1 MNENKKFLEDLR
13 NSKSFNESLDV
24 IYNFNKRDK
33 ELDESE
39 IIEMINTIVEN
50 RQAFG
55 VLRPWTNKKF
65 KKNSMVRD
73 FISKYVDILSENKE
87 SLNQYTLNNL
97 NKVFNAI
104 YLLLLKNDIEKE
116 IEKRKEKGKGK
127 VKVYLYHANSVITS
141 LGFITSKKLFS
152 RKYGEDTGL
161 LQTYQKSDE
170 VDKQKDIFNDIF
182 FDNSDIGEEN
192 VCYYGPITF
201 VFKAQEILH
210 SEREIKITRYN
221 PFKNSKEPLY
231 FSSLSEIENQ
241 MIRYVE
247 GEDGGYLFH
256 TKFKHHTT
264 VRDCDFIEITKDNL
278 ERIIVE
284 RVDNVAEVKSAECY
298 SSEKIKKML
307 ECALEKANLKGIEV
321 IIRGKNDKKNHDSR
335 SKDKNPYSTGMEE
348 LWSSD
353 LEVLYRKDK

>member
-33 ELDESE
+33 ELDKSE
-39 IIEMINTIVEN
+39 IIEMINIIVEN
-50 RQAFG
+50 EQVFG
-55 VLRPWTNKKF
+55 VLRPWTDKNF
-65 KKNSMVRD
+65 KKNSMVRE
-73 FISKYVDILSENKE
+73 FISKCVDILSEDKE
-87 SLNQYTLNNL
+87 SLDEHTINNL

-104 YLLLLKNDIEKE
+104 YLLLLKMGIEKGE
-116 IEKRKEKGKGK
+116 
-127 VKVYLYHANSVITS
+127 VYLYHANSVITS

-170 VDKQKDIFNDIF
+170 GDKQKDIFNDIF

-192 VCYYGPITF
+192 ICYYGPITF
-201 VFKAQEILH
+201 VFRAQEILH

-221 PFKNSKEPLY
+221 PIENLKEPLY
-231 FSSLSEIENQ
+231 FSSLSEIEEQRLKYKKEKKKKIFNK
-241 MIRYVE
+241 I
-247 GEDGGYLFH
+247 
-256 TKFKHHTT
+256 FKHHTT
-264 VRDCDFIEITKDNL
+264 IKNCNFIEITKDNL
-278 ERIIVE
+278 ECIMVE
-284 RVDNVAEVKSAECY
+284 CVDNVAEVKSAECY

-307 ECALEKANLKGIEV
+307 ECTLDKSNLKGVKV
-321 IIRGKNDKKNHDSR
+321 IIRDENDKKKRKSR
-335 SKDKNPYSTGMEE
+335 SKDGNPYSTGMEE

-353 LEVLYRKDK
+353 LEVLYKKDK

>member
-1 MNENKKFLEDLR
+1 MNENKKFLEDLK
-13 NSKSFNESLDV
+13 NSNSSKEALDV
-24 IYNFNKRDK
+24 IYNFNISDK
-33 ELDESE
+33 KLNKSE
-39 IIEMINTIVEN
+39 IIEMINIIVEN
-50 RQAFG
+50 EQVFG
-55 VLRPWTNKKF
+55 VLKPWEDDDYSENNKA
-65 KKNSMVRD
+65 RE

-87 SLNQYTLNNL
+87 SLNQYTLKNL

-104 YLLLLKNDIEKE
+104 YLLLLKDDIEKG
-116 IEKRKEKGKGK
+116 KEKG
-127 VKVYLYHANSVITS
+127 KVYLYHANSVITS

-152 RKYGEDTGL
+152 RKYGENTGFP
-161 LQTYQKSDE
+161 QTYQKSDE
-170 VDKQKDIFNDIF
+170 GDKQKDIFNDIF
-182 FDNSDIGEEN
+182 FDNSDIGSK
-192 VCYYGPITF
+192 VICYYGPITF

-221 PFKNSKEPLY
+221 PIENLKEPLY

-264 VRDCDFIEITKDNL
+264 VRDCNFIEITKDNL
-278 ERIIVE
+278 ESIIVE
-284 RVDNVAEVKSAECY
+284 RVENIAEVKAAECY
-298 SSEKIKKML
+298 SSKKIKKML

-321 IIRGKNDKKNHDSR
+321 IIRNKKTKKNYDSR
-335 SKDKNPYSTGMEE
+335 SKDGNPYSTGMDE

>member
-1 MNENKKFLEDLR
+1 MNENKKFLDDLR
-13 NSKSFNESLDV
+13 SSKSFNESLDV

-50 RQAFG
+50 EQAFG
-55 VLRPWTNKKF
+55 VLRPWTNKNF

-116 IEKRKEKGKGK
+116 NEKENE
-127 VKVYLYHANSVITS
+127 KVYLYHANSVITS

-182 FDNSDIGEEN
+182 FDNSDIGSK
-192 VCYYGPITF
+192 VICYYGPITF
-201 VFKAQEILH
+201 VFKAHEILH

-221 PFKNSKEPLY
+221 PIENLKEPLY
-231 FSSLSEIENQ
+231 FSTLSEIENQ
-241 MIRYVE
+241 MIRYME
-247 GEDGGYLFH
+247 GEDGGYRFH
-256 TKFKHHTT
+256 TRFKHHTT
-264 VRDCDFIEITKDNL
+264 VRDCDFIEITKENL
-278 ERIIVE
+278 ACIRVE
-284 RVDNVAEVKSAECY
+284 CVDNVAEVKSAECY
-298 SSEKIKKML
+298 SSKKIKKML
-307 ECALEKANLKGIEV
+307 ECALEKANLKGIKV
-321 IIRGKNDKKNHDSR
+321 IIRDKNNEKKKDSR
-335 SKDKNPYSTGMEE
+335 SKDGNPYSTGMEE

-353 LEVLYRKDK
+353 LEVLYKKDK

>member
-33 ELDESE
+33 GLDKSE
-39 IIEMINTIVEN
+39 IIEMINIIVEN
-50 RQAFG
+50 GQVFG
-55 VLRPWTNKKF
+55 VLRPWTDINF
-65 KKNSMVRD
+65 KKNGIVRK
-73 FISKYVDILSENKE
+73 FISKYVDILSEDKE
-87 SLNQYTLNNL
+87 SLDEYTINNL

-104 YLLLLKNDIEKE
+104 YLLLLKMGIEE
-116 IEKRKEKGKGK
+116 GEG
-127 VKVYLYHANSVITS
+127 YLYHANSVITS
-141 LGFITSKKLFS
+141 LGFITSRKLFS

-170 VDKQKDIFNDIF
+170 GDKQKDIFNDIF

-192 VCYYGPITF
+192 ICYYGPITF
-201 VFKAQEILH
+201 VFRAQEILH

-221 PFKNSKEPLY
+221 PIENLKEPLY
-231 FSSLSEIENQ
+231 FSSLSEIEEQRLKYKKEKKKKIFNK
-241 MIRYVE
+241 I
-247 GEDGGYLFH
+247 
-256 TKFKHHTT
+256 FKHHTT
-264 VRDCDFIEITKDNL
+264 VRDCDFIEITKENL
-278 ERIIVE
+278 KCIMIEC
-284 RVDNVAEVKSAECY
+284 VDNIAEVKSAECY

-307 ECALEKANLKGIEV
+307 ECALEKSNLKGIKV
-321 IIRGKNDKKNHDSR
+321 IIRDENDKKKRKSS
-335 SKDKNPYSTGMEE
+335 SKDENSYSTGMKE